1 MALWSQS
8 VKEWSGVHSLWRTE
22 IDRQKSENCQFQ
34 LNALPRPAIEMMKNF
49 QFIFFLPLY
58 HSTPAIMMK
67 AHLFNSEKSFIY
79 VHERLNILI
88 IKLNAFML
96 ALCFHWNDF
105 FFVVSSS
112 HSSCSLMSESFSHH
126 HQKMG
131 ALFVAG
137 FPLRSNQSY
146 QIISN
151 FNKWKLSP
159 LENIIKSFTDDS
171 SDAMEAISNMKANE
185 VFFTVVEEDGLRL
198 ILIEVSEKFIIRTCC
213 LNLSGV
219 VCLFWFAARKTLN
232 ESWHKS
238 FIGGRTKVFGIVLMI
253 ESNVICWGE
262 LHSLFFR

>member
-34 LNALPRPAIEMMKNF
+34 LNALPRPTIEMMKNF

-67 AHLFNSEKSFIY
+67 THLFNSEKSFIY

-185 VFFTVVEEDGLRL
+185 VFYRGRGRRATIDFDWGEWKIHYQNLLSQLVRSRL
-198 ILIEVSEKFIIRTCC
+198 FVLICAWMCGSENFE
-213 LNLSGV
+213 
-219 VCLFWFAARKTLN
+219 RKLTQKLHR
-232 ESWHKS
+232 WADKS
-238 FIGGRTKVFGIVLMI
+238 FWDCFDDWKQCDMLGWI
-253 ESNVICWGE
+253 S
-262 LHSLFFR
+262 